1 MNRLLMVSLLAA
13 MAFVSAPAYAHHPVS
28 ESGALWVEPVSSLE
42 LETQFL
48 SFEFQEVSGSA
59 LVTAFYG
66 QVALHDRISVNLRLP
81 AAYVAFD
88 DGRAAMGNGDLEA
101 GARVLLVDTLHG
113 ELLVSS
119 GLNVEAPTGSVEDA
133 LGGGHWALVPYLIA
147 SSQLTE
153 FFVLS
158 AVVNVAW
165 ALDGDDDAP
174 LFHGSPVAIHASR
187 EVGARVTGTTFLGA
201 EFFVSGGVEV
211 SVPLGFEELGPAD
224 VSAELGWN
232 PVPLW
237 RVAIGA
243 SYTVTGAAHTPHR
256 VFSGL
261 ARQW

>member
-1 MNRLLMVSLLAA
+1 MNRLLMITLLTATA
-13 MAFVSAPAYAHHPVS
+13 VVAAPAYAHHPVS

-48 SFEFQEVSGSA
+48 SFELQDVSGTA
-59 LVTAFYG
+59 LVTAVYG

-81 AAYVAFD
+81 AALVAFE

-113 ELLVSS
+113 ELIVSS
-119 GLNVEAPTGSVEDA
+119 GLNVEAPTGSAEDA

-147 SSQLTE
+147 SSQLTDSL
-153 FFVLS
+153 VLS

-187 EVGARVTGTTFLGA
+187 EVGARVTGTTFLGTA
-201 EFFVSGGVEV
+201 FFFSGGVEA
-211 SVPLGFEELGPAD
+211 SAPLGFEELGPLDLA
-224 VSAELGWN
+224 AEFGWN
-232 PVPLW
+232 PLPLW
-237 RVAIGA
+237 RVGVGG
-243 SYTVTGAAHTPHR
+243 SYTVAGAAHTPYR
-256 VFSGL
+256 IFSGL